1 MKIEP
6 QPNYLMAGP
15 GSAPVPE
22 ERKQIQIRESLY
34 TYRFCINTSDPEK
47 IASSK

>member
-1 MKIEP
+1 
-6 QPNYLMAGP
+6 MAGP

-34 TYRFCINTSDPEK
+34 THCLDFCINTSDPEK
-47 IASSK
+47 IA